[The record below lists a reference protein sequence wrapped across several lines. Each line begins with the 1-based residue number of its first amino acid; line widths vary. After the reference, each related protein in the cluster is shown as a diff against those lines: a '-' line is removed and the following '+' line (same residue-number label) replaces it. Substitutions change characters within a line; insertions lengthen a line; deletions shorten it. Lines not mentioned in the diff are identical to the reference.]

1 MIDSYAATT
10 VIIGFLVT
18 FGLLLPILDKIP
30 KIRSIISFRW
40 TLVVIYSAMCLGV
53 IIDFEHLDNAV
64 RFLVV
69 LGGILLSAIFVFVRS
84 YEKAQVN
91 HWKIPHARASL
102 TKGDVS
108 AEFSVSSKIKD
119 SSCLELDDTTFNPSV
134 HRHKSKSE
142 NKIDSE
148 KHPPL
153 SELFNSDFA
162 SLHKDKENKQKEEH
176 KEKNK

>member
-1 MIDSYAATT
+1 MIDSYTATL
-10 VIIGFLVT
+10 IIVSFLVV
-18 FGLLLPILDKIP
+18 FGVFIPILDKLP
-30 KIRSIISFRW
+30 RVRSIVSFRW

-53 IIDFEHLDNAV
+53 IIDFEHLDTSV

-69 LGGILLSAIFVFVRS
+69 LGGIILSAIFVFVRS
-84 YEKAQVN
+84 YEKANVN

-102 TKGDVS
+102 SKGDVS

-134 HRHKSKSE
+134 HRHRSKSE
-142 NKIDSE
+142 LDNSE
-148 KHPPL
+148 KHPPI

-162 SLHKDKENKQKEEH
+162 SLHKDKENKQK
-176 KEKNK
+176 

>member
-84 YEKAQVN
+84 YEKA
-91 HWKIPHARASL
+91 K
-102 TKGDVS
+102 
-108 AEFSVSSKIKD
+108 
-119 SSCLELDDTTFNPSV
+119 
-134 HRHKSKSE
+134 
-142 NKIDSE
+142 
-148 KHPPL
+148 
-153 SELFNSDFA
+153 
-162 SLHKDKENKQKEEH
+162 
-176 KEKNK
+176 